1 MHLVYRFIS
10 ISKVYFGLIF
20 QNFPGNDFYCSVRT
34 IGAPCY
40 QHEYTDVMLKLLCAV
55 SFYMYVL
62 FFAFLSLVSYTFVD
76 WSSCLNPVKKTPYCF
91 VPARVVVV

>member
-1 MHLVYRFIS
+1 MTSTVAYAQLVHRAI
-10 ISKVYFGLIF
+10 
-20 QNFPGNDFYCSVRT
+20 N
-34 IGAPCY
+34 
-40 QHEYTDVMLKLLCAV
+40 TDVMLKLLCAV

-76 WSSCLNPVKKTPYCF
+76 WSSCLNPVKKTPCCF